1 MSDKNYLHPL
11 KLSLVYFMLLA
22 SCSVVS
28 ATITFV
34 TSDNILSPIDLR
46 KNNSNGV
53 EQVKFKA
60 TPQGDLELHI
70 FRASS
75 KIKSQNA
82 ALVLFHG
89 GGFNSGSP
97 EQFYPQAKYLA
108 DFGITVICA
117 EYRIKNKHKTTREYS
132 VMDAKS
138 AMRWVYQ
145 NADELNISVDR
156 IAVGGGSAGGY
167 LAAAVGIVEGF
178 NDSEDDAMTP
188 ISPAAVVLYNPG
200 LELSLKG
207 RNNNGTAKGLKN
219 ESILLSINKN
229 YPPSLVLI
237 GTEDWLT
244 PVSKVEKFCDLVKE
258 AGSDCEMVIYDQQ
271 EHGFCNSKRN
281 LYDTT
286 IRSHRF
292 LAEQGLVLPPK

>member
-1 MSDKNYLHPL
+1 MK
-11 KLSLVYFMLLA
+11 
-22 SCSVVS
+22 
-28 ATITFV
+28 I
-34 TSDNILSPIDLR
+34 
-46 KNNSNGV
+46 NNSFLRPYILLWLVILMGSDLVLGQSTTLITSKNLISGEDLKKNSARGV
-53 EQVKFKA
+53 EKIVYKN
-60 TPQGDLELHI
+60 TVQGELKVHI
-70 FRASS
+70 FHAAPNT
-75 KIKSQNA
+75 IQNS
-82 ALVLFHG
+82 ALILFHG

-97 EQFYPQAKYLA
+97 QQFYPQARYLA

-138 AMRWVYQ
+138 VVRWVYQ

-167 LAAAVGIVEGF
+167 LASAVGIIEGF
-178 NDSEDDAMTP
+178 DDPEDDTSIP
-188 ISPAAVVLYNPG
+188 ISPAALVLYNPG

-207 RNNNGTAKGLKN
+207 RNNNGRAKGRKN
-219 ESILLSINKN
+219 ESTLLSIKDG

-244 PVSKVEKFCDLVKE
+244 PISKVESFCHLVKE
-258 AGSDCEMVIYDQQ
+258 AGSDCMMTIYDQQ
-271 EHGFCNSKRN
+271 EHGFFNSKRN

-292 LAEQGLVLPPK
+292 LADQGLVLPPK

>member
-1 MSDKNYLHPL
+1 MGSDLVFGQSTTLITSKNLISGEDL
-11 KLSLVYFMLLA
+11 KKN
-22 SCSVVS
+22 S
-28 ATITFV
+28 A
-34 TSDNILSPIDLR
+34 R
-46 KNNSNGV
+46 GV
-53 EQVKFKA
+53 EKIVYKN
-60 TPQGDLELHI
+60 TVQGELKVHI
-70 FRASS
+70 FHAAPNT
-75 KIKSQNA
+75 IQNS
-82 ALVLFHG
+82 ALILFHG

-97 EQFYPQAKYLA
+97 QQFYPQARYLA

-138 AMRWVYQ
+138 AVRWVYQ

-167 LAAAVGIVEGF
+167 LASAVGIIEGF
-178 NDSEDDAMTP
+178 DDPEDDTSIP
-188 ISPAAVVLYNPG
+188 ISPAALVLYNPG

-207 RNNNGTAKGLKN
+207 RNNNGRAKGRKN
-219 ESILLSINKN
+219 ESTLLSIEDG

-244 PVSKVEKFCDLVKE
+244 PISKVESFCHLVKE
-258 AGSDCEMVIYDQQ
+258 AGSDCMMTIYDQQ
-271 EHGFCNSKRN
+271 EHGFFNSKRN

-292 LAEQGLVLPPK
+292 LADQGLMLPPK

>member
-1 MSDKNYLHPL
+1 MK
-11 KLSLVYFMLLA
+11 
-22 SCSVVS
+22 
-28 ATITFV
+28 I
-34 TSDNILSPIDLR
+34 
-46 KNNSNGV
+46 NNSFLRPYILLWLVILMGSDLVFGQSTTLITSKNLISGEDLKKNSARGV
-53 EQVKFKA
+53 EKIVYKN
-60 TPQGDLELHI
+60 TVQGELKVHI
-70 FRASS
+70 FHAAPNT
-75 KIKSQNA
+75 IQNS
-82 ALVLFHG
+82 ALILFHG

-97 EQFYPQAKYLA
+97 QQFYPQARYLA

-138 AMRWVYQ
+138 AVRWVYQ

-167 LAAAVGIVEGF
+167 LASAVGIIEGF
-178 NDSEDDAMTP
+178 DDPEDDTSIP
-188 ISPAAVVLYNPG
+188 ISPAALVLYNPG

-207 RNNNGTAKGLKN
+207 RNNNGRAKGRKN
-219 ESILLSINKN
+219 ESTLLSIEDG

-244 PVSKVEKFCDLVKE
+244 PISKVESFCHLVKE
-258 AGSDCEMVIYDQQ
+258 AGSDCMMTIYDQQ
-271 EHGFCNSKRN
+271 EHGFFNSKRN

-292 LAEQGLVLPPK
+292 LADQGLMLPPK

>member
-1 MSDKNYLHPL
+1 MK
-11 KLSLVYFMLLA
+11 
-22 SCSVVS
+22 
-28 ATITFV
+28 I
-34 TSDNILSPIDLR
+34 
-46 KNNSNGV
+46 NNSFLRPYILLWLIILMGSDLVLGQSTTLITSKNLISGEDLKKNSARGV
-53 EQVKFKA
+53 EKIVYKN
-60 TPQGDLELHI
+60 TVQGELKVHI
-70 FRASS
+70 FHAAPNT
-75 KIKSQNA
+75 IQNS
-82 ALVLFHG
+82 ALILFHG

-97 EQFYPQAKYLA
+97 QQFYPQARYLA

-138 AMRWVYQ
+138 VVRWVYQ

-167 LAAAVGIVEGF
+167 LASAVGIIEGF
-178 NDSEDDAMTP
+178 DDPEDDTSIP
-188 ISPAAVVLYNPG
+188 ISPAALVLYNPG

-207 RNNNGTAKGLKN
+207 RNNNGRVKGRKN
-219 ESILLSINKN
+219 ESTLLSIKDG

-244 PVSKVEKFCDLVKE
+244 PISKVESFCHLVKE
-258 AGSDCEMVIYDQQ
+258 TGSDCMMTIYDQQ
-271 EHGFCNSKRN
+271 EHGFFNSKRN

-292 LAEQGLVLPPK
+292 LADQGLVLPPK

>member
-1 MSDKNYLHPL
+1 MK
-11 KLSLVYFMLLA
+11 
-22 SCSVVS
+22 
-28 ATITFV
+28 I
-34 TSDNILSPIDLR
+34 
-46 KNNSNGV
+46 NNSFLRPYILLWLVILMGSDLVFGQSTTLITSKNLISGEDLKKNSARGV
-53 EQVKFKA
+53 EKIVYKN
-60 TPQGDLELHI
+60 TVQGELKVHI
-70 FRASS
+70 FHAAPNT
-75 KIKSQNA
+75 IQNS
-82 ALVLFHG
+82 ALILFHG

-97 EQFYPQAKYLA
+97 QQFYPQARYLA

-138 AMRWVYQ
+138 AVRWVYQ

-167 LAAAVGIVEGF
+167 LASAVGIIEGF
-178 NDSEDDAMTP
+178 DDPEDDTSIP
-188 ISPAAVVLYNPG
+188 ISPAALVLYNPG

-207 RNNNGTAKGLKN
+207 RNNNGRAKGRKN
-219 ESILLSINKN
+219 ESTLLSIEDG

-244 PVSKVEKFCDLVKE
+244 PISKVESFCHLVKE
-258 AGSDCEMVIYDQQ
+258 AGSDCMITIYDQQ
-271 EHGFCNSKRN
+271 EHGFFNSKRN

-292 LAEQGLVLPPK
+292 LADQGLMLPPK

>member
-1 MSDKNYLHPL
+1 MK
-11 KLSLVYFMLLA
+11 
-22 SCSVVS
+22 
-28 ATITFV
+28 I
-34 TSDNILSPIDLR
+34 
-46 KNNSNGV
+46 NNSFLRPYILLWLVILMGSDLVLGQSTTLITSKNLISGEDLKKNSARGV
-53 EQVKFKA
+53 EKIVYKN
-60 TPQGDLELHI
+60 TVQGELKVHI
-70 FRASS
+70 FHAAPNT
-75 KIKSQNA
+75 IQNS
-82 ALVLFHG
+82 ALILFHG

-97 EQFYPQAKYLA
+97 QQFYPQARYLA

-138 AMRWVYQ
+138 AVRWVYQ

-167 LAAAVGIVEGF
+167 LASAVGIIEGF
-178 NDSEDDAMTP
+178 DDPEDDTSIP
-188 ISPAAVVLYNPG
+188 ISPAALVLYNPG

-207 RNNNGTAKGLKN
+207 RNNNGRAKGRKN
-219 ESILLSINKN
+219 ESTLLSIKDG

-244 PVSKVEKFCDLVKE
+244 PISKVESFCHLVKE
-258 AGSDCEMVIYDQQ
+258 AGSDCMMTIYDQQ
-271 EHGFCNSKRN
+271 EHGFFNSKRN

-292 LAEQGLVLPPK
+292 LADQGLVLPPK

>member
-1 MSDKNYLHPL
+1 MKISNSFLGSYILLWLVTLMVSELVLGQSTTLITSKNLISGEDL
-11 KLSLVYFMLLA
+11 KKN
-22 SCSVVS
+22 S
-28 ATITFV
+28 A
-34 TSDNILSPIDLR
+34 R
-46 KNNSNGV
+46 GV
-53 EQVKFKA
+53 EKIVYKNTAQGELKVHIFHA
-60 TPQGDLELHI
+60 TPN
-70 FRASS
+70 
-75 KIKSQNA
+75 KIQNS
-82 ALVLFHG
+82 ALILFHG

-97 EQFYPQAKYLA
+97 QQFYPQARYLA

-138 AMRWVYQ
+138 VMRWVYQ

-167 LAAAVGIVEGF
+167 LASAVGIIEGF
-178 NDSEDDAMTP
+178 DDPEDDTSTP
-188 ISPAAVVLYNPG
+188 ISPAALVLYNPG

-207 RNNNGTAKGLKN
+207 RNNNGRGKGRKN
-219 ESILLSINKN
+219 ESTLLSINN
-229 YPPSLVLI
+229 GYPPSLVLI

-244 PVSKVEKFCDLVKE
+244 PVSKVESFCFLVKE
-258 AGSDCEMVIYDQQ
+258 AGSDCKMAIYDQQ
-271 EHGFCNSKRN
+271 EHGFFNSKRN

-286 IRSHRF
+286 IRSHHF